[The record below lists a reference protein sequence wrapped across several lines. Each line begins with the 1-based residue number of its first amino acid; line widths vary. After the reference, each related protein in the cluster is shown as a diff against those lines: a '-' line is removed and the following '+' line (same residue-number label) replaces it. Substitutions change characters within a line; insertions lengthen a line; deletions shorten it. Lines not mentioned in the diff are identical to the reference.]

1 MTSRLEELR
10 AVVSYDRQKLA
21 LYRAKVMGAR
31 PTSPQRLAEL
41 ERRLASSVERLERA
55 EAESMDPKGC

>member
-10 AVVSYDRQKLA
+10 GLVNYDRQKLA
-21 LYRAKVMGAR
+21 LYRAKVMSAR

-41 ERRLASSVERLERA
+41 ERRLASSVERLEHA
-55 EAESMDPKGC
+55 EAESIDPKAC